1 MDRNDGKGKENPA
14 LVQILETVFQNK
26 EANIH
31 TILLTALTILLLSL
45 FFFLLPMFSLQKGGS
60 ELERGCQRRGSGDE
74 SRVTDWLGHHGKRKE
89 LKEGWLATYCP
100 SLW

>member
-31 TILLTALTILLLSL
+31 TVLLTALTILLLSL
-45 FFFLLPMFSLQKGGS
+45 FFLFPAHVFP
-60 ELERGCQRRGSGDE
+60 LEGRQ
-74 SRVTDWLGHHGKRKE
+74 
-89 LKEGWLATYCP
+89 
-100 SLW
+100 

>member
-45 FFFLLPMFSLQKGGS
+45 FFLSSAPVFPP
-60 ELERGCQRRGSGDE
+60 
-74 SRVTDWLGHHGKRKE
+74 
-89 LKEGWLATYCP
+89 EGRQ
-100 SLW
+100 